1 MSQALINDQDIPLVS
16 IDFMNKTHQEEAEL
30 VNTLARLIEAQL
42 AGEDNQSAI
51 SQQLQAWQKHTQA
64 HFSREN
70 ELMQQTGFP
79 AYPVH
84 AEEHQI
90 ALDRMQAVID
100 AWRQNNDIELVRDYV
115 FTLWPAWFKG
125 HVNSMDKVTAQFAL
139 NSGYRP
145 D

>member
-1 MSQALINDQDIPLVS
+1 MSQMLIDDQDIPLVG
-16 IDFMNKTHQEEAEL
+16 IDFMNKTHQQEAEM

-42 AGEDNQSAI
+42 AGEDMQSSI
-51 SQQLQAWQKHTQA
+51 SQQLQAWHEHTEA

-84 AEEHQI
+84 AEEHRI
-90 ALDRMQAVID
+90 ALDRLQAVMD
-100 AWRQNNDIELVRDYV
+100 AWRQNHDIELVKDYV

-139 NSGYRP
+139 NNGYRP